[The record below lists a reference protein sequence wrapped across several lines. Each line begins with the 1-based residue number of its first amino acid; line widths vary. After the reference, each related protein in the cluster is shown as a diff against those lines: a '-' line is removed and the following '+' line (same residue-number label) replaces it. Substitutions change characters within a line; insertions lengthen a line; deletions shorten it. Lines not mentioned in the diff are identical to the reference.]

1 MAKKKNNPVT
11 SPGNAPVRNTPPAQK
26 TKVAGKS
33 AVDVHTGFLKNKN
46 TRLLVLL
53 GIAAVTFFSYYAC
66 LENQFTNWD
75 DLGYIISDQYIK
87 NSTLDG
93 YLRIFDFS
101 TNVMGNY
108 HPLTILIYAIEYS
121 YKGLQP
127 FIYHFDSVIAHVLTT
142 LAVYFFVKKFT
153 GRPVAAIVAALLFGV
168 HPMHVESVA
177 WAAGRKDILYSLFY
191 VMACTA
197 YVNYVRT
204 DSSGKLKWY
213 VSILVLFTLSLL
225 CKSVAVTFP
234 VVLFVVDYF
243 EKRVVNGSFS
253 PILIGTEKLKL
264 DLWLLLEKIPFFV
277 LSLAFGLGSVR
288 AQKVVGAYG
297 SLDAHFNSIERF
309 ALGCYALCTYL
320 WKAVV
325 PVGLTNFYPYPLKLS
340 DALPVQF
347 YVYPVIVLALI
358 FMIWKY
364 ARHNRL
370 VVFGLGFFIIN
381 IVLLLQFIPV
391 GGAIVSDR
399 YGYLP
404 YLGFFLIAGW
414 YVSNYFEDKAKVQ
427 TGKTILGI
435 VVAYSL
441 VLGFMSNERCKDWYD
456 SATLWRDNIQ
466 KYPDAPVG
474 YFYLGQEYFTRYEI
488 EGNPNEKKNLG
499 DSSLKYFNLSVLHKP
514 DYINPIICIAELQRN
529 YGQTDAAIATYRK
542 AMAINSKNESVYL
555 GLGVAYSIKQ
565 QFDTAAY
572 FFRTALSLKPFFP
585 EAYSN
590 YANYLDIVGKLDSSL
605 LVYATAISQNPDAYI
620 PYMNR
625 ARIYIRKGMYD
636 DALKDCNK
644 GIEVKPEVGDLYM
657 LRARCYA
664 QKGNKAQAMQDVQ
677 KGQSLGAKVDA
688 TLAQLIK

>member
-1 MAKKKNNPVT
+1 MSKKKNTPNTP
-11 SPGNAPVRNTPPAQK
+11 SGNAPVRPPVQAQK
-26 TKVAGKS
+26 TPTTGKS
-33 AVDVHTGFLKNKN
+33 PRAVPVDTDFFNRKN
-46 TRLLVLL
+46 TQLLVLL
-53 GIAAVTFFSYYAC
+53 GIAVVTFLSYSAC
-66 LENQFTNWD
+66 LDNQFTNWD

-93 YLRIFDFS
+93 YLKIFDFG

-127 FIYHFDSVIAHVLTT
+127 FIYHFDSVIAQVLTT

-191 VMACTA
+191 VMALTT
-197 YVNYVRT
+197 YVNYSRAEK
-204 DSSGKLKWY
+204 SGKLKWY
-213 VSILVLFTLSLL
+213 VATLLLFTLSLL
-225 CKSVAVTFP
+225 CKSVAVTLP
-234 VVLFVVDYF
+234 VVLCVIDYF
-243 EKRVVNGSFS
+243 EKRK
-253 PILIGTEKLKL
+253 IDIWLIV
-264 DLWLLLEKIPFFV
+264 DKIPYFL
-277 LSLAFGLGSVR
+277 LSLAFGLGSIR

-297 SLDAHFNSIERF
+297 SLDAHFNALERF
-309 ALGCYALCTYL
+309 SLGCYALFTYL

-325 PVGLTNFYPYPLKLS
+325 PTGLTNFYPYPLKLG
-340 DALPVQF
+340 DALPGQF
-347 YVYPVIVLALI
+347 YVYPVIILALI
-358 FMIWKY
+358 FVVVRY
-364 ARHNRL
+364 ARTNRL
-370 VVFGLGFFIIN
+370 VIFGLGFFLIN

-414 YVSNYFEDKAKVQ
+414 FVSNYFEDRAKIP
-427 TGKTILGI
+427 TGKAMLGA

-456 SATLWRDNIQ
+456 SSTLWRDNIQ
-466 KYPDAPVG
+466 KHPDAPVG

-488 EGNPNEKKNLG
+488 EGNPSEKKNLG
-499 DSSLKYFNLSVLHKP
+499 DSSLKYFNLSVEHKP

-529 YGQTDAAIATYRK
+529 YGQTDAAIKTYQR
-542 AMAINSKNESVYL
+542 ALQINPKNESVFL

-565 QFDTAAY
+565 QYDTAAT

-605 LVYATAISQNPDAYI
+605 LVYAVAISQNPDAYI

-636 DALKDCNK
+636 DALKDCNR
-644 GIEVKPEVGDLYM
+644 GIDVKPEVGELYI

-664 QKGNKAQAMQDVQ
+664 QKGNKAQAMQDIQ

-688 TLAQLIK
+688 ALVQLIK

>member
-11 SPGNAPVRNTPPAQK
+11 PLGGAPARNTAPAQK
-26 TKVAGKS
+26 AQGGSKS
-33 AVDVHTGFLKNKN
+33 VTDVN
-46 TRLLVLL
+46 TDFFKKKSTQLLVLL
-53 GIAAVTFFSYYAC
+53 GIAFVTFFSYYAC
-66 LENQFTNWD
+66 LDNQFTNWD
-75 DLGYIISDQYIK
+75 DLGYIISDPYIK
-87 NSTLDG
+87 NNTLAG
-93 YLRIFDFS
+93 YQKIFDFS

-121 YKGLQP
+121 YKELQP
-127 FIYHFDSVIAHVLTT
+127 FIYHFDSIIAHVLTT
-142 LAVYFFVKKFT
+142 LAVYFFVKKLT
-153 GRPVAAIVAALLFGV
+153 GRPVAAMVAALLFGV

-204 DSSGKLKWY
+204 DKGGKIKWY
-213 VSILVLFTLSLL
+213 ASILVLFTLSLL

-234 VVLFVVDYF
+234 VVLFAIDYF
-243 EKRVVNGSFS
+243 ERRK
-253 PILIGTEKLKL
+253 IDI
-264 DLWLLLEKIPFFV
+264 WLFIEKIPYFA

-309 ALGCYALCTYL
+309 SLGCYALCTYL

-340 DALPVQF
+340 DALPVNF
-347 YVYPVIVLALI
+347 YAYPVIVLALI
-358 FMIWKY
+358 FLIWKF

-370 VVFGLGFFIIN
+370 VIFGLGFFIIN

-529 YGQTDAAIATYRK
+529 YGETDAAIATYRK

-636 DALKDCNK
+636 DALKDCNR
-644 GIEVKPEVGDLYM
+644 GIEVKPEVGDLYI

-664 QKGNKAQAMQDVQ
+664 QKGNKAQAMQDIQ

-688 TLAQLIK
+688 TLAQLLK